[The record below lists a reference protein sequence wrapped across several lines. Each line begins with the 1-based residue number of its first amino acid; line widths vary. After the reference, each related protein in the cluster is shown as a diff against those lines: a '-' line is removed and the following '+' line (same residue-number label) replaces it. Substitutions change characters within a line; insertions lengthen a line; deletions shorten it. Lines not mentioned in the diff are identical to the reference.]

1 MNSRILLGN
10 GRFPVHRQVPVPGRT
25 SRLVPRRL
33 AGAHAL
39 PLEPATQVELPPF
52 GTVLREESA
61 PPVPLPSPQDAS
73 LIVRR
78 TYTDGPE
85 RPEADTA
92 PERAQANEK
101 DDTFTSRNGPPMEE
115 HAWKAPRDTERAE
128 ENPPANREKAGTK
141 AEDSP
146 QENPDEPGRE
156 DELQWESLSPET
168 KQRIH
173 DLLLEAERSEEE
185 PPPFSEE
192 ERRDLRE
199 PDF

>member
-1 MNSRILLGN
+1 MRSRWN
-10 GRFPVHRQVPVPGRT
+10 
-25 SRLVPRRL
+25 RLRRL
-33 AGAHAL
+33 SCRL
-39 PLEPATQVELPPF
+39 F

-78 TYTDGPE
+78 SYTDGPE

-92 PERAQANEK
+92 PERAQAKEK

-115 HAWKAPRDTERAE
+115 RAWKAPRDTERTE

-156 DELQWESLSPET
+156 DELQLESLSPET

-185 PPPFSEE
+185 PPPFPEE